1 MTLTAQQRTIVGLV
15 RGGGAHLHEE
25 GWKVWRHPQAG
36 EWQASTEEITAHLD
50 ALEVP
55 YTVSIVRRRQS
66 SRSAVSVAGLE
77 LRVATSDLPALLRW
91 VPSLQRQID
100 ALEADRR

>member
-1 MTLTAQQRTIVGLV
+1 MPHSVQPVQAAANTEAVQRA
-15 RGGGAHLHEE
+15 RN
-25 GWKVWRHPQAG
+25 QATVVTC
-36 EWQASTEEITAHLD
+36 AAAT
-50 ALEVP
+50 VP
-55 YTVSIVRRRQS
+55 TVLAMQGMATVSIVRRRQS

-91 VPSLQRQID
+91 VPSLQRLID